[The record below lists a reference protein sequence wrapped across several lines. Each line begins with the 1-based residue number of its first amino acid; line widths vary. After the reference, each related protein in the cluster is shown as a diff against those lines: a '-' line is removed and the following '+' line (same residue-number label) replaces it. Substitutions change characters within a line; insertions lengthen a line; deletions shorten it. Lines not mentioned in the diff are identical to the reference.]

1 MADTPASAPA
11 STDLT
16 SEAVLTANPAIGPIL
31 ERFPETAPIIATVL
45 AHFPGAVLIDPVDEL
60 ADGQCRIAETPEARR
75 PYSNTAERCWR
86 NGWITFPQERDGERK
101 PSKGIRYKQWAERTQ
116 TLREV
121 VDMTCSAPALNVAA
135 VMSAQNR
142 CFVIDIDV
150 KDVLVTDRIHRLAR
164 QVLGIPFV
172 REYTQSGGKLALIY
186 STDPARDPVCLRRS
200 YPVLS
205 RDGKPTSQAVEV
217 LSNSSAFT
225 ILGRHWKTGSS
236 FQYRGIHP
244 LRDRP
249 TAAASVTQAQ
259 VQAFLERVSEE
270 IVLLGKLQSYQGRE
284 VVFEEGAVEGAR
296 FDTGGLVIP
305 GNVRSVR
312 DVSWNAAGKVV
323 DGREQFIRNRAWLY
337 VTRNVGISVTA
348 TGRNAL
354 AGVLANEARE
364 VFGGLGDHFVSWH
377 GGHGDTDVL
386 CAARARVES
395 AYKTM
400 SDRPDWA
407 ERVGRD
413 ERGRVS
419 LVTKVAVAAPKDAAL
434 AWLGDDALSRVSV
447 SAIAVAEQD
456 RKRRERAI
464 VTDQALR
471 EAGQERVAQALRDT
485 ITGFAAEAR
494 AHHGGQ
500 KGVSPVTIAKA
511 PTGAG
516 KTSLAV
522 ELLSQ
527 DVERNGS
534 SGPKLFL
541 LPSYANIDEV
551 VARARSGRKAK
562 PSAEYLV
569 MANAAANQARARGL
583 KVAILTGKE
592 RGGCLMG
599 PQLAFLR
606 EKNQP
611 ASALCH
617 LKERLFV
624 PNAGPDAEP
633 IYEETWCRHH
643 PDHPVIGGGA
653 NGACPVILAR
663 RELAQ
668 ADLVFA
674 PTVFLTNALPEG
686 LADAVTGLIIDERCC
701 FELMSFSLLPL
712 SALVPGNRAA
722 PALTTKEKAEGL
734 EAEGWAIDRDHAV
747 REALKA
753 IAEGRDVAE
762 AFYRNEQLVGCVE
775 SAIRVCGRG
784 QRSVG
789 IKPNVT
795 LEKLAELF
803 AVAERTAIVQEH
815 RFWSLVSDRIKLLKE
830 DHLQRRLIEEGGLT
844 AKGRAWQANGDRDAR
859 IQVLQKGAIW
869 GLDEDVIRLSW
880 RTEPNLPK
888 IPTLLL
894 DASADETII
903 RKLWGGREVR
913 SVEVPAY
920 LHMRTIVCLDRP
932 WVSTRLDVGC
942 AKDAK
947 EAAAIA
953 RDVAKIRRLE
963 TAIAGVHGWG
973 RVATFAPK
981 RVRRSMRQAHEESEN
996 IDTGHYG
1003 AVRGLDFAKDHAA
1016 VITIGRLEFPTWIYD
1031 AYAAALTYDDETPE
1045 PPLDVHGNGEGVE
1058 MDLADRTLMLR
1069 DGRDLVYR
1077 VPVMPGAW
1085 GWAVQNQ
1092 MREEEQRQCG
1102 GRLRPVYRDGE
1113 APVWVAVSSVFPE
1126 GIVVDAVTTVDTLAT
1141 LKGAADI
1148 HEAVRRVG
1156 ILDQALIKE
1165 QVPEL
1170 WPHVLKAINRTGI
1183 ARDGNAAPAARG
1195 LDKHVVRIS
1204 RNDPSTGERRVEER
1218 EVMIPASATDAISA
1232 AVEAYDRSDIRMER
1246 TRLVA
1251 RGGVPVPSQVRAPDA
1266 LDKEIG
1272 SRDERRQAER
1282 EARAKARAVVPPRFG
1297 EDLADVSEMEGERP
1311 QRDVFYDPIEVE
1323 AILIVAGWSPGEA
1336 RDAAAE
1342 EREARADRQAQRR
1355 AAQNQNQAQAPASRP
1370 AQAGGAGA

>member
-1 MADTPASAPA
+1 MADNLTP
-11 STDLT
+11 D
-16 SEAVLTANPAIGPIL
+16 AVLARYPETARVL
-31 ERFPETAPIIATVL
+31 ERFPEASPLIATVL
-45 AHFPGAVLIDPVDEL
+45 ARLPGAVLIDPADEL
-60 ADGQCRIAETPEARR
+60 AEGQVRIAGSAEGRR
-75 PYSNTAERCWR
+75 PYSHCAQRCWE
-86 NGWITFPQERDGERK
+86 NGWVTFPQQRDGDRK
-101 PSKGIRYKQWAERTQ
+101 PTKGVTYKQWSERAQ

-121 VDMTCSAPALNVAA
+121 IDMTCLRDAAAQNVAT
-135 VMSAQNR
+135 VTSAQNR
-142 CFVIDIDV
+142 VFVVDV
-150 KDVLVTDRIHRLAR
+150 DVQNVAITDAIIRLAR
-164 QVLGIPFV
+164 RMLGVPFI
-172 REYTQSGGKLALIY
+172 REYTQSRGKASLIY
-186 STDPARDPVCLRRS
+186 STDPANDPVALKRS

-205 RDGKPTSQAVEV
+205 RDGKPTSQAVEI
-217 LSNSSAFT
+217 LSNNAAFT

-236 FQYRGIHP
+236 FQYRGLHP

-249 TAAASVTQAQ
+249 TAAASVTQTQ
-259 VQAFLERVSEE
+259 LRAFLERVSEE

-284 VVFEEGAVEGAR
+284 VVFEEGAVEGAQV
-296 FDTGGLVIP
+296 DTDGLVIP
-305 GNVRSVR
+305 GNAKSVR
-312 DVSWNAAGKVV
+312 DVSWSAAGKVV

-337 VTRNVGISVTA
+337 VTRNAGLAVTA
-348 TGRNAL
+348 TGRYAL
-354 AGVLANEARE
+354 AGALAKEASE
-364 VFGGLGDHFVSWH
+364 LFDGLGDHFVSWH
-377 GGHGDTDVL
+377 GGQGDTDVL

-395 AYKTM
+395 AYATM
-400 SDRPDWA
+400 SNRSDWA
-407 ERVGRD
+407 DRVGRD

-419 LVTKVAVAAPKDAAL
+419 LITKVAVAAPKDEAL

-447 SAIAVAEQD
+447 SSIAVAEQD

-464 VTDQALR
+464 ITDQATR
-471 EAGQERVAQALRDT
+471 EAGQERVARALRDT

-494 AHHGGQ
+494 AYHGGK

-527 DVERNGS
+527 DVERHGS

-541 LPSYANIDEV
+541 LPSYNNIDEV

-562 PSAEYLV
+562 PSNEYLA
-569 MANAAANQARARGL
+569 MATAVANEAQARGL

-624 PNAGPDAEP
+624 PGAPVDAEP

-643 PDHPVIGGGA
+643 PDHPATDGGA
-653 NGACPVILAR
+653 PGACPVILAR

-686 LADAVTGLIIDERCC
+686 LPDAVSGLIVDERCL

-712 SALVPGNRAA
+712 SALVPGNRGA
-722 PALTTKEKAEGL
+722 PALTAKEKAQGL
-734 EAEGWAIDRDHAV
+734 EAEGWAIERDHAV
-747 REALKA
+747 REALEA
-753 IAEGRDVAE
+753 IARGQDVAQ
-762 AFYRNEQLVGCVE
+762 AFYRDEQLVGCVE

-795 LEKLAELF
+795 MEKLAELF
-803 AVAERTAIVQEH
+803 AVAERTAIVQEQ
-815 RFWSLVSDRIKLLKE
+815 RFWTLVADRIELLKA
-830 DHLQRRLIEEGGLT
+830 DHLQRRLIEEGELT
-844 AKGRAWQANGDRDAR
+844 AKGRSWQARGDHDAR
-859 IQVLQKGAIW
+859 VQVLRKGAIW
-869 GLDEDVIRLSW
+869 GVEEDMIRLSW
-880 RTEPNLPK
+880 RTEPNLPQV
-888 IPTLLL
+888 PTLLL
-894 DASADETII
+894 DASADEAII
-903 RKLWGGREVR
+903 RKLWGGRAVR

-932 WVSTRLDVGC
+932 WVSTGLDVGC
-942 AKDAK
+942 AKDDK
-947 EAAAIA
+947 DAAAIS
-953 RDVAKIRRLE
+953 RDIAKIRRLE
-963 TAIAGVHGWG
+963 TTIAGVHGWG

-981 RVRRSMRQAHEESEN
+981 RVRRSLRTAHEEPDN
-996 IDTGHYG
+996 VDTGHYG

-1016 VITIGRLEFPTWIYD
+1016 VITVGRLEFPTWIYD
-1031 AYAAALTYDDETPE
+1031 AYAAALTYDDEMPE
-1045 PPLDVHGNGEGVE
+1045 PPLDVCGNGEGVE
-1058 MDLADRTLMLR
+1058 MEMADRTLMLR
-1069 DGRDLVYR
+1069 DGRDLAYR
-1077 VPVMPGAW
+1077 VPEMPGAW
-1085 GWAVQNQ
+1085 GRAVQNQ

-1156 ILDQALIKE
+1156 VLDQALIKD
-1165 QVPEL
+1165 QAPEL
-1170 WPHVLKAINRTGI
+1170 WPHVLKAIGRTGI

-1195 LDKHVVRIS
+1195 LDRHVVRVS
-1204 RNDPSTGERRVEER
+1204 RDDPRTGERRVEER
-1218 EVMIPASATDAISA
+1218 EVMIPASAGDAISA

-1246 TRLVA
+1246 TRLVT
-1251 RGGVPVPSQVRAPDA
+1251 RGAVPVPSQVRAPDA
-1266 LDKEIG
+1266 LDGEIG

-1282 EARAKARAVVPPRFG
+1282 EARAKARAVVPPRLG
-1297 EDLADVSEMEGERP
+1297 EDLGEVFEMEGKRP
-1311 QRDVFYDPIEVE
+1311 PRDVYYDPIEVE
-1323 AILIVAGWSPGEA
+1323 AILIGAGWSPEAA

-1342 EREARADRQAQRR
+1342 EREARAARRAQRR
-1355 AAQNQNQAQAPASRP
+1355 ATQNRNQAQAPASHP
-1370 AQAGGAGA
+1370 EPAGGAGA